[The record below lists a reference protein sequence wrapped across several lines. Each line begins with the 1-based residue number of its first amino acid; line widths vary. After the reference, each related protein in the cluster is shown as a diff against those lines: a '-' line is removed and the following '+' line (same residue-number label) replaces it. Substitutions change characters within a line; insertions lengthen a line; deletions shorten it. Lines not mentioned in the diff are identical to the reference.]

1 MLKEWNKPEV
11 TMIGVAGTSE
21 LRIATGKNTRVRCN
35 LCQVTF
41 ANSDA
46 YNKHLVPISE
56 TNPEDQQLTCGTNP
70 WNAENFTYVS

>member
-35 LCQVTF
+35 LCHHTF
-41 ANSDA
+41 ANSDE
-46 YNKHLVPISE
+46 YNAHLITMPG
-56 TNPEDQQLTCGTNP
+56 TNDADNQLTCRDNP

>member
-41 ANSDA
+41 ANNDA
-46 YNKHLVPISE
+46 YNAHLVEIPG
-56 TNPEDQQLTCGTNP
+56 TNPTDQQLTCRTNP
-70 WNAENFTYVS
+70 GNAENFTYVS

>member
-35 LCQVTF
+35 LCHFTF
-41 ANSDA
+41 ANSAD
-46 YNKHLVPISE
+46 YNAHLKPING
-56 TNPEDQQLTCGTNP
+56 TNPADQQLTCSTNP